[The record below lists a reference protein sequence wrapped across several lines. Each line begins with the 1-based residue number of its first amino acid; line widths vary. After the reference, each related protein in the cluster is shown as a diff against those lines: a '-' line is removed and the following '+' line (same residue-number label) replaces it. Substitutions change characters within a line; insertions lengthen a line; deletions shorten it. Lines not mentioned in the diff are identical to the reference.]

1 LTRKVFW
8 TWNIAITFCSFLLR
22 FLIGPNPSYGAGH
35 DDELMVRTANFLASG
50 QWAGPYDQIGQVGL
64 SKPIGYPLF
73 LYVTHWIPFSPVEIV
88 HLLILAGI
96 LFVFKELT
104 FFGISRR
111 LSVFL
116 YLIFA
121 FYPALFNESISRIYR
136 DGFLAALT
144 VWLLG
149 LSLMSRRRSLQTTTS
164 YRKRFSVIW
173 IGFLIGLTFGV
184 FLITKN
190 TWHYI
195 FALVLG
201 ILLIPCPKDGLKVEL
216 KKWLS
221 ATAIAVAPI
230 ILGVMLILFF
240 VTTNNSK
247 NYGVRLI
254 DTYSYGSFP
263 AAMKSIYAVKD
274 SQDRPF
280 LDVTKEMR
288 AVIYEVSPTFSA
300 LKQHLE
306 LPDNEGWRGASCAS
320 SMAICDESAA
330 WFPWDLREAVQKAGL
345 GDTAVE
351 FEKTFSKI
359 QSDIDNA
366 CTEKKIACE
375 SKGLAPGLDSLDSL
389 SPRIAI
395 NAFMYGTSELLKPG
409 SGFATRAVSTNANIT
424 NDQIM
429 LWNKVV
435 NRLPI
440 SKFSSQYEVRAV
452 FMTDVRQLLIKIYE
466 TFWIPLVL
474 LAMLGYLLSYRRNW
488 QIFTISSVL
497 LASISILILE
507 LSLLEASSGVY
518 MIPGSE
524 LYLICLIP
532 LVFAFIALGLTQ
544 VIQHGRA
551 FLSR

>member
-1 LTRKVFW
+1 MTRKFFW
-8 TWNIAITFCSFLLR
+8 AWNTAITFFSFLLR
-22 FLIGPNPSYGAGH
+22 FLIGPNPWYGAGH
-35 DDELMVRTANFLASG
+35 DDELMVRTANFLTSG
-50 QWAGPYDQIGQVGL
+50 QWAGPYDQIGHVGL

-73 LYVTHWIPFSPVEIV
+73 LYLTHWIPLSPVDIV
-88 HLLILAGI
+88 HLLILTGT
-96 LFVFKELT
+96 LLVLKELSI
-104 FFGISRR
+104 FGVGRK
-111 LSVFL
+111 LAVFL

-121 FYPALFNESISRIYR
+121 FYPPLFNESISRIYR

-149 LSLMSRRRSLQTTTS
+149 LSLMCRRKSLLTTTS
-164 YRKRFSVIW
+164 YRKRFGVIW
-173 IGFLIGLTFGV
+173 ISFVIGLTFGV

-190 TWHYI
+190 TWHYV
-195 FALVLG
+195 FALVFGL
-201 ILLIPCPKDGLKVEL
+201 LLISFPKDGLRANVKR
-216 KKWLS
+216 WFLS
-221 ATAIAVAPI
+221 TTVAILPI
-230 ILGVMLILFF
+230 ILGVILILFF

-263 AAMKSIYAVKD
+263 SAMKSIYAVKD

-300 LKQHLE
+300 LKQYLE

-330 WFPWDLREAVQKAGL
+330 WFPWDLREAVQAAGL
-345 GDTAVE
+345 GDTPME
-351 FEKTFSKI
+351 FEETFSKI
-359 QSDIDNA
+359 RSDIDNA
-366 CTEKKIACE
+366 CSVKKIDCD

-389 SPRIAI
+389 SPRIVI

-409 SGFATRAVSTNANIT
+409 SGFATRAVSTNPNIT
-424 NDQIM
+424 SDQLE
-429 LWNKVV
+429 LWDRVV

-440 SKFSSQYEVRAV
+440 PKYSSSYEVRS
-452 FMTDVRQLLIKIYE
+452 FFLTDSRQLLIKIYE

-474 LAMLGYLLSYRRNW
+474 LAILGYLLSIKGNR

-497 LASISILILE
+497 LASIAILVGE

-518 MIPGSE
+518 MIPGAE

-544 VIQHGRA
+544 VIQQGRS
-551 FLSR
+551 FLGH